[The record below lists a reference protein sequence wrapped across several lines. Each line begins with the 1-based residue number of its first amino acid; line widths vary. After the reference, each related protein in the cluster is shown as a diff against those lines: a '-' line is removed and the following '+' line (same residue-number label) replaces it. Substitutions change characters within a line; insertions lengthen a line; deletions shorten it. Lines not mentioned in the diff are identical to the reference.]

1 MLQHVAHMFIT
12 DWETLE
18 TVALQQLFDQT
29 GTKMSTVGELLLKL
43 PTTTSVKMKK
53 REEQPRV
60 NSTVSFCSSTGCC
73 SVAAVDQA
81 VAWRCEAN
89 AG

>member
-53 REEQPRV
+53 GRNSRV
-60 NSTVSFCSSTGCC
+60 LTVRYH
-73 SVAAVDQA
+73 SVAQQDAAV
-81 VAWRCEAN
+81 
-89 AG
+89 